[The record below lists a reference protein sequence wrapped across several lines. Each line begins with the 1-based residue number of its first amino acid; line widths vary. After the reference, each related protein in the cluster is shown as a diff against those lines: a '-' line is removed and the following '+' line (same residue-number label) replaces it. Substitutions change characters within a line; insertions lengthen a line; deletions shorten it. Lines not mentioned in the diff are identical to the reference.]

1 MENTN
6 QLEIGNE
13 WMLALGIF
21 IFFSWILMR
30 SIIVIQ
36 ELKSFEEQERQKK
49 NKAQDELCE
58 GK

>member
-6 QLEIGNE
+6 QPEIGNE

-36 ELKSFEEQERQKK
+36 ELKSFEEQERKKK